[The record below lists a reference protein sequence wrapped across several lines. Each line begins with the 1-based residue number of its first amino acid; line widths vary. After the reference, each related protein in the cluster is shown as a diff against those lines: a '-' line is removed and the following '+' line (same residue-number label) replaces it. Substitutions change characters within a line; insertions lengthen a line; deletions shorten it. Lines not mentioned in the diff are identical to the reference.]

1 MENNTKLR
9 EALANDPSK
18 FIEVF
23 SLIGRYSL
31 GEVEQE
37 RIDDGQKAWGAVNC
51 ISSILDASVELS
63 DKTDEHL
70 VNLCRIIREKTKDDY
85 LYDNINSL
93 LDDLMKFILVAKMFN
108 KDAWQLIDAFR
119 DIEKEVG

>member
-31 GEVEQE
+31 GELEKE

-51 ISSILDASVELS
+51 ISSILGASVELS
-63 DKTDEHL
+63 GNTDESL
-70 VNLCRIIREKTKDDY
+70 VALCGIIREKTKDVY
-85 LYDNINSL
+85 LYDMINSL
-93 LDDLMKFILVAKMFN
+93 LDDLMTFILVAKMFN
-108 KDAWQLIDAFR
+108 NDACQIVEAFR
-119 DIEKEVG
+119 DIEKEVR